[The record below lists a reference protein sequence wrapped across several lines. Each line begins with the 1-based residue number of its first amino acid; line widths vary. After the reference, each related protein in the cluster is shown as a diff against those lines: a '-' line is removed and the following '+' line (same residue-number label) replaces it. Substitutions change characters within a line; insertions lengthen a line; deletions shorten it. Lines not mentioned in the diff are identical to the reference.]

1 MLRPNL
7 AAAQPGQRGGWTR
20 RRDTQDYFIF
30 SREFNFR
37 QIQDVVIARVKVDN
51 YLLSMMFKHGG
62 YLIDA
67 TYRGECGGGG

>member
-1 MLRPNL
+1 MR
-7 AAAQPGQRGGWTR
+7 W
-20 RRDTQDYFIF
+20 RDTQDYFIF

-37 QIQDVVIARVKVDN
+37 QIQDVVFARVKVDN

-67 TYRGECGGGG
+67 TYRGDRGGGS